1 MIRRTGSWA
10 VAAALAIGLAVA
22 LAVSLRVE
30 YAIAPPIAVPP
41 ASTSGAAAAPSTDP
55 GPSADPDAQPVPTQA
70 TPTLSRPSSRSIPIE
85 ERLESPSPTR
95 VPESSQPPQPDRSVH
110 INSRYATHYAA
121 TPASWDRVIDSGKS
135 LPDVTDQCARSWRAS
150 GKDRR
155 LNWDSVRFMCLND
168 LPGSGYRPQGVG
180 GSGTTERYLIGGKPA
195 ADRNLI
201 LTSWYSPGRERG
213 VVGNG
218 RVTRLVVMDMDQ
230 RRYNTVELVRPG
242 GSRTLRNLGSHG
254 SGLVWAG
261 QYLYSSSRSELWMY
275 NADDILEIDGHFVLP
290 AVARWTVRGQGGLS
304 SISLDR
310 STTPDRLRGIKY
322 SKASQAYIQSF
333 DLAEDGSLAPNSRR
347 SDVDLSLT
355 NRFGQRGPAV
365 HSAASVVIPGGSYQG
380 VAGSGPLRFANS
392 SSLRINGGKGV
403 DAVALLKGDKVVG
416 RFRMPH
422 GNGQSIFIDYR
433 RGTYVSI
440 TERGSQFLFELPL
453 KRLTKKAE

>member
-1 MIRRTGSWA
+1 M
-10 VAAALAIGLAVA
+10 LAIGLAVA
-22 LAVSLRVE
+22 LGVVLRVE
-30 YAIAPPIAVPP
+30 YAIVPPIAVPP
-41 ASTSGAAAAPSTDP
+41 ASSSSAAVEPSTDP
-55 GPSADPDAQPVPTQA
+55 GPSADPDTQPVPTQA
-70 TPTLSRPSSRSIPIE
+70 TPTQATPTLATPSTRSIPFE

-95 VPESSQPPQPDRSVH
+95 LPESSQPPPQPDRSIH
-110 INSRYATHYAA
+110 IDSRYATHYAA
-121 TPASWDRVIDSGKS
+121 TPASWDRVIDSGKL
-135 LPDVTDQCARSWRAS
+135 LPDVTARCARSWRAS

-168 LPGSGYRPQGVG
+168 LPGNGYRPQGVG

-201 LTSWYSPGRERG
+201 LTSWYSPGHERG
-213 VVGNG
+213 VVGSG
-218 RVTRLVVMDMDQ
+218 RITRLVVMDMGE

-242 GSRTLRNLGSHG
+242 GSGTLRNLGSHG

-275 NADDILEIDGHFVLP
+275 NADDILEIDGQFVLP
-290 AVARWTVRGQGGLS
+290 AVARWTVRGHGGLS

-310 STTPDRLRGIKY
+310 STTPNRLRGIKY
-322 SKASQAYIQSF
+322 SKGGQAYIQSF

-347 SDVDLSLT
+347 SDIDLSLT
-355 NRFGQRGPAV
+355 NRFGQPGPAV
-365 HSAASVVIPGGSYQG
+365 HSAATVVIPGGSYQG

-403 DAVALLKGDKVVG
+403 DAVALFKGDKVVG

-422 GNGQSIFIDYR
+422 GNGQSIFIDYHR
-433 RGTYVSI
+433 DTYVSI

-453 KRLTKKAE
+453 ERLTKHAE